1 MRQHVNPLS
10 SNFNQIKRIPSLN
23 KMFGDPNL
31 NLHLD
36 IGCAAGEFLFDLAL
50 VNNSWNY
57 LGIEIREK
65 LVKNAKL
72 KVIEREI
79 KNLYFI
85 FGNANNI
92 LNDVRN
98 KFIIK
103 NLKSISFYFPDPW
116 FKKRHYKRRIIQP
129 DFINYSQQVIKNAK
143 VLASTLINR
152 GINIVSGGTDN
163 HIVLLDLRSIN
174 MTGKIADLLVS
185 EVNITANKNTVPFD
199 PESPFVTSGLR
210 LGTAALTTRGFNED
224 AFAEVGEII
233 ADRLLN
239 PDDSLIESQ
248 CKERVLTLCNRFP
261 LYEGKLEASI
271 K

>member
-10 SNFNQIKRIPSLN
+10 SNFNQIERIPSLDE
-23 KMFGDPNL
+23 MFVEYKS

-72 KVIEREI
+72 KVLESEI

-92 LNDVRN
+92 LNDVKN

-103 NLKSISFYFPDPW
+103 NLKSISFNFPDPW
-116 FKKRHYKRRIIQP
+116 FKKRHYKRRVIQP
-129 DFINYSQQVIKNAK
+129 EFINILSNSLQKG
-143 VLASTLINR
+143 TLIFIKTDVKDLFDYMDCIISSNFHFKTIDKKDFNCFENFNPIKVKTNR
-152 GINIVSGGTDN
+152 EKYVIVN
-163 HIVLLDLRSIN
+163 QLDIYE
-174 MTGKIADLLVS
+174 KI
-185 EVNITANKNTVPFD
+185 
-199 PESPFVTSGLR
+199 
-210 LGTAALTTRGFNED
+210 
-224 AFAEVGEII
+224 
-233 ADRLLN
+233 
-239 PDDSLIESQ
+239 
-248 CKERVLTLCNRFP
+248 
-261 LYEGKLEASI
+261 YI
-271 K
+271 KI